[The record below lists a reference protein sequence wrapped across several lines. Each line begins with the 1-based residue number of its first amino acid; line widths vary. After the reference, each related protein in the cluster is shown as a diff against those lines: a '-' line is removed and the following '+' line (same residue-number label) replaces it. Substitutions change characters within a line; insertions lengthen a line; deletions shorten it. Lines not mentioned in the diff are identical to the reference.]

1 MSNQK
6 YISIK
11 SDFLEKTE
19 LQLDYQYD
27 YGMKEVE
34 GYLTTLS
41 QIDGLIEES
50 GLNRENKNTL
60 KTVFQQNAIDA
71 TIVKTKQEEYQEFH
85 RLMKLSTRLH
95 GELMQ
100 NIDSQ
105 LTNRFNLLL
114 NAIRANNGD
123 NKYLTSIEAEREVT
137 NTIIDEYGNPYE
149 YTYTETY
156 NISLDELLD
165 IENTPIQAIQDYY
178 IDKVNTYRFQV
189 LESNLTP
196 REKQEIFSQS
206 IGDIASSYYTGDLGE
221 FGILDS
227 TEDKLRKEEYAKH
240 AWWKQALSWVAVG
253 LSIIAIPLTGGLSL
267 GLTIA
272 AASWMAFSAGYS
284 AITGYDFYTGERLTD
299 GERWI
304 QGLVAIAAV
313 IPVAGKLGVTTK
325 WIKGLGDA
333 GKVAAQA
340 FFNLGDDVLDVIG
353 GLIHYGET
361 GDLWGSILQGGFGLL
376 SLSGQGIFGA
386 VRKLAGLRQAMD
398 YLADADLK
406 NMLKNLD
413 GDELKAFI
421 NTLDDVELTRVLKN
435 LDNVDVKNLFN
446 KLDDIEING
455 LIKKLD
461 DVELKGFIKTLDDDT
476 MKKIVNSFDD
486 ADLKGVFKNLDDVD
500 ITKLRNHLLTGGDS
514 DLLENIILG
523 IKSGD
528 TIDLDPDI
536 VKQIKGSGKVVVDVD
551 TRKFTDYALDPNNSN
566 GKNKI
571 FESYGY
577 DKSNASELADLY
589 QSQASSKYKVGDYAV
604 GKADQYG
611 QRITIDITIGRGTN
625 TTIVKSGWMINPDK
639 SIRLITP
646 FAGFGE

>member
-376 SLSGQGIFGA
+376 SLSGQGIFGV
-386 VRKLAGLRQAMD
+386 VRKLDGLMNLKKAGQLLDNIDDEHLKKIFKNVDVDVDGTEIRQLINNVKDPDLLKKIVTALEKGEEIPWSTDLLRMVGKQDIIDSVLSGKISLETAKQKGNFGEIVMD
-398 YLADADLK
+398 EYFKLK
-406 NMLKNLD
+406 GYERISLD
-413 GDELKAFI
+413 SISGLDDKIHQGIDGIYYNPKGKPPYIIGEAKFNTAQLG
-421 NTLDDVELTRVLKN
+421 NTLDGKQMSTTWILGNDRLGDSIGFDSEDFDALFDAITSNNADVYKSIVVKVTEEDVVEN
-435 LDNVDVKNLFN
+435 L
-446 KLDDIEING
+446 LDING
-455 LIKKLD
+455 
-461 DVELKGFIKTLDDDT
+461 
-476 MKKIVNSFDD
+476 
-486 ADLKGVFKNLDDVD
+486 
-500 ITKLRNHLLTGGDS
+500 
-514 DLLENIILG
+514 
-523 IKSGD
+523 
-528 TIDLDPDI
+528 
-536 VKQIKGSGKVVVDVD
+536 
-551 TRKFTDYALDPNNSN
+551 
-566 GKNKI
+566 NKI
-571 FESYGY
+571 
-577 DKSNASELADLY
+577 K
-589 QSQASSKYKVGDYAV
+589 
-604 GKADQYG
+604 
-611 QRITIDITIGRGTN
+611 
-625 TTIVKSGWMINPDK
+625 
-639 SIRLITP
+639 
-646 FAGFGE
+646 